1 MNPAP
6 ALTVS
11 QEINRLHEQAKAQ
24 SVQSRQA
31 LNGALAAAWQA
42 GHLLRSEKQRVRH
55 GMGRGAWLFWLEANF
70 SGTPR
75 TAQRYMRLAQSVTD
89 VTFMQG
95 MSLRLAYARLGIA
108 TESKTPAKCPLAHKL
123 PRHVVLANKLD
134 RVLEYRTDKS
144 GPEQGEAY
152 RRDMRVLYA
161 KLRSWFEAVGS
172 HAPALAKFRAPV
184 CAHRP

>member
-6 ALTVS
+6 VLAVAT
-11 QEINRLHEQAKAQ
+11 EINRLHEQAKAQ

-42 GHLLRSEKQRVRH
+42 GHLLRSEKQRVRRR
-55 GMGRGAWLFWLEANF
+55 MGRGAWMLWLEANF

-108 TESKTPAKCPLAHKL
+108 TESKSPAKRPLAHRL
-123 PRHVVLANKLD
+123 PRHLVLTNKLI
-134 RVLEYRTDKS
+134 RALENQTGKA
-144 GPEQGEAY
+144 GPEQSEAY
-152 RRDMRVLYA
+152 RRDLRVLYE
-161 KLRSWFEAVGS
+161 KLRPWFEAVGP
-172 HAPALAKFRAPV
+172 HAPALAKFRPSV
-184 CAHRP
+184 CAHRA

>member
-6 ALTVS
+6 VLAVAT
-11 QEINRLHEQAKAQ
+11 EINRLHEQAKAQ

-42 GHLLRSEKQRVRH
+42 GHLLRSEKQRVRRR
-55 GMGRGAWLFWLEANF
+55 MGRGAWMLWLEANF

-108 TESKTPAKCPLAHKL
+108 TESKTPAKRPLAHKL
-123 PRHVVLANKLD
+123 PRHVVLTNKLA
-134 RVLEYRTDKS
+134 RLIEYRTDKS

-152 RRDMRVLYA
+152 RRDMRVLYE
-161 KLRSWFEAVGS
+161 KLRSWFDAVD
-172 HAPALAKFRAPV
+172 PQTRMLAKFRAPV
-184 CAHRP
+184 CAPRA